1 MCCRDFSDMLDGRVG
16 GAQDLPGEYY
26 QEAASG
32 NSIKSESKTPYSV
45 ILRYSLIEADLEC

>member
-1 MCCRDFSDMLDGRVG
+1 MLDGRVG

-26 QEAASG
+26 QEATLG

-45 ILRYSLIEADLEC
+45 TLRYSLIEADLEC